1 MLGMTYDSTLPL
13 GPALPLGMKPKARG
27 SASNAVGRFERLARE
42 TYIDGW
48 DAPFEEFS
56 PQTTTVD
63 ERPRKMITRNDS
75 PDLPFD
81 RSINPYRGCEHGC
94 SYCFARPSHAY
105 LGLSAGLDFETHL
118 TRKKGAAD
126 VLARELSARSYT
138 AKTIAIGT
146 NTDPY
151 QPIEQRDRVMRD
163 ILQVLSDHNHPV
175 AITTKGTL
183 IERDID
189 LLAPMAQKGL
199 VNVGISVTTLGSGL
213 SRQLEPRAPAPARRL
228 KTIRL
233 LSAAGIPVRAMVAP
247 VIPAL
252 TDHELEAIISA
263 CAKNGAT
270 SAVYIMLRLPLEV
283 APLFQDWLNTHMP
296 DRAARVMNRVRDL
309 HGGKDYNGSFAT
321 RMTGT
326 GEWADLMAQRFKLAL
341 NRNGLSRTLPAL
353 RTDMFRVPAKAG
365 DQLSLF

>member
-1 MLGMTYDSTLPL
+1 MTYDSTLPL

-27 SASNAVGRFERLARE
+27 SASNAVSRFERLARE

-48 DAPFEEFS
+48 DSPFEDFS
-56 PQTTTVD
+56 PNTTTVD
-63 ERPRKMITRNDS
+63 ERPRKVITRNSS

-81 RSINPYRGCEHGC
+81 RSVNPYRGCEHGC
-94 SYCFARPSHAY
+94 SYCFARPTHAY

-126 VLARELSARSYT
+126 VLARELSARSYS
-138 AKTIAIGT
+138 AQPIAIGT

-151 QPIEQRDRVMRD
+151 QPIEKRDRVMRD

-175 AITTKGTL
+175 SITTKGTL

-189 LLAPMAQKGL
+189 LLRPMAQKGL
-199 VNVGISVTTLGSGL
+199 AHVGISVTTLGSGL

-228 KTIRL
+228 KTIRM
-233 LSAAGIPVRAMVAP
+233 LSDAGIPVRAMVAP

-252 TDHELEAIISA
+252 TDHELEAIVAA
-263 CAKNGAT
+263 CAQNGAK
-270 SAVYIMLRLPLEV
+270 SATYIMLRLPLEV
-283 APLFQDWLNTHMP
+283 APLFQDWLHSHVP
-296 DRAARVMNRVRDL
+296 DRAARVMKRVREL
-309 HGGKDYNGSFAT
+309 NGGKDYNSDFAT
-321 RMTGT
+321 RMKGK
-326 GEWADLMAQRFKLAL
+326 GEWADLMAQRFALAL
-341 NRNGLSRTLPAL
+341 SRNNLTTDLPRL
-353 RTDMFRVPAKAG
+353 RCDMFRVPAKAG